1 MPPLGLRL
9 LRAKRENRGNK
20 TAIEINLGMI
30 RGKVTNL
37 HQVDVFGKTV
47 KLVVKTPSK
56 SDESNDGEMRQ
67 VESIL
72 EMVKLRI
79 LENQESHQKCCEVLK
94 DGSGRLRILLE
105 KKQSAEEIK
114 SLFEEEERAILL
126 DQQNGNLLES
136 NPSEEYDS
144 QIYFMDKSKD
154 HPSHRFRCDFS
165 TYGEVVWYLH
175 TEGLVEAPELWIRRE
190 GDGVQKITRSGYWWK
205 FAHGA
210 ELVNVTIIYTI
221 SMKERSDYI
230 VALVHEAE
238 REYPMALDVP
248 IFGKRSCC
256 DPACA
261 SL

>member
-1 MPPLGLRL
+1 M
-9 LRAKRENRGNK
+9 
-20 TAIEINLGMI
+20 
-30 RGKVTNL
+30 
-37 HQVDVFGKTV
+37 DVFGKTV
-47 KLVVKTPSK
+47 KLVVKTLTKHNESK
-56 SDESNDGEMRQ
+56 DRGMRQ

-72 EMVKLRI
+72 ETVKLRI

-94 DGSGRLRILLE
+94 DGSGRLRLFLE
-105 KKQSAEEIK
+105 KKQSAEDIK

-126 DQQNGNLLES
+126 DQQNKELLES
-136 NPSEEYDS
+136 SPSEEYDL
-144 QIYFMDKSKD
+144 QIYFMDKLKE
-154 HPSHRFRCDFS
+154 HPSHRFKCDFS

-175 TEGLVEAPELWIRRE
+175 TEGLVEAPELWIRHE

-210 ELVNVTIIYTI
+210 ELVNVPIIYTI

-230 VALVHEAE
+230 VALVHEE
-238 REYPMALDVP
+238 EKEYPMALDVP